1 MHDTARLKFMSLS
14 VFGLTALMTKVS
26 KSISLLF
33 PKRISP
39 RLKPLKLSMKAP
51 PNAVKRIT
59 IKKE

>member
-1 MHDTARLKFMSLS
+1 MSLS